1 MPCAHPANINLLKV
15 NSRNTRRCEI
25 CSKLTIKHQND
36 VSIYVLCPGRDRL
49 LNYEMFQPNVLS
61 YFEVPCEKAALIY
74 HLGNHYKLFCLLILT
89 IKKSHFQGNQKV
101 TAS

>member
-1 MPCAHPANINLLKV
+1 M
-15 NSRNTRRCEI
+15 
-25 CSKLTIKHQND
+25 
-36 VSIYVLCPGRDRL
+36 
-49 LNYEMFQPNVLS
+49 NYEMFQPNVLS